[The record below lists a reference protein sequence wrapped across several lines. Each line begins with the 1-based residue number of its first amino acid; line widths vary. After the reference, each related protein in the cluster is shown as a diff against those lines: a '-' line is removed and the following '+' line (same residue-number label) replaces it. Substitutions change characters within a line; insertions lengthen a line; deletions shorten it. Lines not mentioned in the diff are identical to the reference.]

1 MCIKQY
7 FLIIVLTVFLISC
20 NSHSVHWE
28 TIIGVETYIEEK
40 PDSALTILENIDIQ
54 ALQGKEEKA
63 KYALLYSM
71 ALDKNYIDREDF
83 EILQPAIDYYKENG
97 TATEKLRTHYYQGR
111 IFHNQNKLANAM
123 ECYVNAIEYGKRSD
137 DTMTKARIYTAQGS
151 IHYDLYE
158 WEKYIESNKIAAAH
172 YKDVKRID
180 SYTRSL
186 IRIISGYT
194 HKNDPQNALYYIEEC
209 KRISGSVSA
218 DILSYFHST
227 QLTYMTKYGERQE
240 VVDAVNEYVNSVPTP
255 LVDWVAVSCAY
266 CKIGRYNDALMA
278 LSQHEGT
285 YRNTNKEK
293 SLIVTAEANKYL
305 GNYPKAL
312 EAFEEF
318 MVLQQNRDLAI
329 YTQDTKFV
337 KERHELELQALKEQ
351 EAKNKVQLWATVFI
365 VLLLAVIVWVRARLK
380 VNGMRRAVAEQ
391 ELEKYRIMYEQIQEE
406 RDNLTDLLAQNEELE
421 PYVKSA
427 VARRLELLNKFFT
440 AYITNNSEIDKKANM
455 EMEELLANKDTFMTS
470 TRLAFAGSHPK
481 FIKYLEEHGLS
492 EWEIGYC
499 CLYALGLK
507 GKEVGSYIRMRSHY
521 NISSAIREKL
531 GINEH
536 DTNLG
541 IYIRKLLKSSE

>member
-1 MCIKQY
+1 M
-7 FLIIVLTVFLISC
+7 
-20 NSHSVHWE
+20 
-28 TIIGVETYIEEK
+28 
-40 PDSALTILENIDIQ
+40 
-54 ALQGKEEKA
+54 
-63 KYALLYSM
+63 
-71 ALDKNYIDREDF
+71 
-83 EILQPAIDYYKENG
+83 
-97 TATEKLRTHYYQGR
+97 
-111 IFHNQNKLANAM
+111 
-123 ECYVNAIEYGKRSD
+123 
-137 DTMTKARIYTAQGS
+137 
-151 IHYDLYE
+151 
-158 WEKYIESNKIAAAH
+158 
-172 YKDVKRID
+172 
-180 SYTRSL
+180 
-186 IRIISGYT
+186 
-194 HKNDPQNALYYIEEC
+194 
-209 KRISGSVSA
+209 
-218 DILSYFHST
+218 
-227 QLTYMTKYGERQE
+227 
-240 VVDAVNEYVNSVPTP
+240 
-255 LVDWVAVSCAY
+255 
-266 CKIGRYNDALMA
+266 
-278 LSQHEGT
+278 
-285 YRNTNKEK
+285 
-293 SLIVTAEANKYL
+293 

-365 VLLLAVIVWVRARLK
+365 VLLLAAIVWVRARLK

-455 EMEELLANKDTFMTS
+455 EMEELLANKDSFMTS

-481 FIKYLEEHGLS
+481 FIKYLEEHGLT
-492 EWEIGYC
+492 EWEISYC